1 MPSTIFNSS
10 NFFKTLSIASFA
22 ISVRSFQNQQA
33 EKALEAK
40 ERAEQK
46 LLEYSSKHVD
56 SVTET
61 ADVKSRTSDL
71 VIETQSLNSDIKNL
85 NADTPVSILETI
97 VQKSEKV
104 SKKAQ
109 ELYEVINKKG
119 GGGSSNTF
127 SAVDFITDM
136 QNYFAS
142 LSFVE
147 LTASINILGC
157 VIILFC
163 LSTIILILLSDYLI
177 NKLNISSNNFPRIYK
192 ILLLRRKIQLYSL
205 IVDFSIIVVVVLTLI
220 YINIIAMT

>member
-1 MPSTIFNSS
+1 MTPTIFNSS
-10 NFFKTLSIASFA
+10 NFFKSLSIATFA
-22 ISVRSFQNQQA
+22 ISVISFQNQREA
-33 EKALEAK
+33 EKVLKAK
-40 ERAEQK
+40 AEQK
-46 LLEYSSKHVD
+46 LLEFSSKQVD

-61 ADVKSRTSDL
+61 AYVKSRKSDL

-97 VQKSEKV
+97 VAKSNSV

-109 ELYEVINKKG
+109 ELFEVVNKKG
-119 GGGSSNTF
+119 GGESSNTF

-136 QNYFAS
+136 QNYFSS

-147 LTASINILGC
+147 LTATINILGC
-157 VIILFC
+157 VIILLC
-163 LSTIILILLSDYLI
+163 LFTIILILLSEYLI

-192 ILLLRRKIQLYSL
+192 FLLLRRKLQLYSL

-220 YINIIAMT
+220 YINILAMT

>member
-1 MPSTIFNSS
+1 MLFIF
-10 NFFKTLSIASFA
+10 FA
-22 ISVRSFQNQQA
+22 IAVLSLWVGTWLKISLPLLGNQAYSELFSLSLPLFNVAKKQFNTFKNTSFYKGYN
-33 EKALEAK
+33 
-40 ERAEQK
+40 
-46 LLEYSSKHVD
+46 
-56 SVTET
+56 
-61 ADVKSRTSDL
+61 
-71 VIETQSLNSDIKNL
+71 IKNRFVKL
-85 NADTPVSILETI
+85 FSLLLLFLSVYLLGVITTISDMISI
-97 VQKSEKV
+97 
-104 SKKAQ
+104 KAK

-157 VIILFC
+157 VIILLC

-192 ILLLRRKIQLYSL
+192 FLLLRRKIQLYSL